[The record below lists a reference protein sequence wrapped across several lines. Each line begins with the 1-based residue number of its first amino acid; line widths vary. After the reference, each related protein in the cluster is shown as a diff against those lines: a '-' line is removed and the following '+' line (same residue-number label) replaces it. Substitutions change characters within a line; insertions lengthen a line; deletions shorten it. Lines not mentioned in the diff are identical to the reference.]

1 MATYDAEYDGRRTA
15 RYRNMCRFNSG
26 FFFRHE
32 LLQKYRWYWRVEPN
46 VRYYCDVDADP
57 FLFMED
63 NNKVYSFV
71 LTVYEI
77 SATVSSLWKH
87 VREFTKKHPEFV
99 VHDNS
104 VGFISDS
111 GGATYNLCHYWSNFE
126 IADMD
131 FWRGPAY
138 TAFFEYLDSTG
149 GFYYERWGDAPVHSI
164 AASLF
169 AQKDQVHFFEEIGY
183 QHDDWSHCPLTKEL
197 WMKGRCSCNQNRS
210 FDYDMDSCK
219 MRWDHF
225 MYH

>member
-111 GGATYNLCHYWSNFE
+111 GGATYNLCHFQIGATLKLQTWIS
-126 IADMD
+126 
-131 FWRGPAY
+131 GVGQP
-138 TAFFEYLDSTG
+138 TLL
-149 GFYYERWGDAPVHSI
+149 
-164 AASLF
+164 SLN
-169 AQKDQVHFFEEIGY
+169 I
-183 QHDDWSHCPLTKEL
+183 
-197 WMKGRCSCNQNRS
+197 
-210 FDYDMDSCK
+210 
-219 MRWDHF
+219 
-225 MYH
+225 